1 MLYTHMRLTI
11 IIQMTVGIIVIVS
24 LLATAT
30 SSSSSFYFSRIRYFF
45 TLYLIASKYA
55 LGKTIFSNFLTENM
69 RMTSNNFKTIW
80 RVCLSWIAYR

>member
-1 MLYTHMRLTI
+1 MRLTI

-30 SSSSSFYFSRIRYFF
+30 SSSSFYFSRIRYFF

-55 LGKTIFSNFLTENM
+55 LGMTIFSNFLTENM